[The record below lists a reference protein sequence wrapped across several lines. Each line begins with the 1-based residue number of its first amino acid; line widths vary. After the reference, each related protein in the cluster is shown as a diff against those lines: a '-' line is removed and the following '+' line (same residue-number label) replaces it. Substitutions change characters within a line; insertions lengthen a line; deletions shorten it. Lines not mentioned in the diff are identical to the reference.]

1 MDETDRQ
8 LIALLEENARLPTAA
23 LARRL
28 KLSRS
33 TIQDRIRR
41 LEERG
46 IIGGYTLRIA
56 EAHARHQITA
66 HVMISVNPKL
76 SSRVTGALKAMPGL
90 RALHAVS
97 GTYDLIAI
105 IRSEST
111 EEIDQ
116 MLDAIG
122 RVDGIDKTMSSIVLS
137 TKFER

>member
-1 MDETDRQ
+1 MDAIDRQ
-8 LIALLEENARLPTAA
+8 LIALLEENARMPTAA

-46 IIGGYTLRIA
+46 IIGGYTLRLA
-56 EAHARHQITA
+56 EAHARQLITA

-76 SSRVTGALKAMPGL
+76 SERVTRALKAMPGL

-97 GTYDLIAI
+97 GAYDLIAI
-105 IRSEST
+105 IRGET
-111 EEIDQ
+111 THEIDS